1 MSSPDVY
8 LFPVTF
14 SQQQLWYLNEL
25 DPDSTAYN
33 IPLAFELEGVL
44 DRSALE
50 RALVSVIARHDA
62 LRTSFRVVDG
72 QVRQLVHA
80 HQDVALHGLD
90 LSHETDAVRQTRL
103 RERKHAFARHHFDL
117 AVSPLLAAELVKLDA
132 TQHVLLFCLHHIV
145 VDHVSV
151 LQIGRELTDA
161 YAEIRRGQTPSATVG
176 LQYPDY
182 AVWQREHL
190 TDDVLR
196 DKLAYWSGVLAG
208 KSQTLALPTDRVRPE
223 LQSFKGQELPI
234 AFSEETSAGLRA
246 YAQEHKLSA
255 FVVMLSA
262 LGVLLQR
269 YTGNRDII
277 VGCPFA
283 NRTSEELQDVV
294 GLFMNLLPILVEVDP
309 TTRFEQL
316 AADVRRKVMRA
327 QGLQDTP
334 FEKIVQAVGV
344 PRSAARNP
352 LIQVWLTLQDGPLS
366 LSLEGL
372 VVKSEALHNGGAKLD
387 LSFWFWDDGRVLRG
401 LVEYNSDL
409 FDPST
414 VGRFVEHLEQIVREV
429 TLVKRSSISD
439 IDLLTP
445 AEREQSRRWNST
457 ATDDVL
463 PNLHDAFFRVAAADP
478 QRVVLVTDRASI
490 TAGQLAEHADRIAA
504 GLERNGVRAGQF
516 VGVCL
521 QRTEA
526 LVAALLGVQRLG
538 AVHLPLDPTLPAE
551 RLAYMLED
559 SDTKVVLSE
568 ASTRRVLPT
577 SGVEVLSV
585 EVLGEERGA
594 FRPGDIAGDQP
605 AYLMYTSGS
614 TGRPKGV
621 LVPRRAVGNFLS
633 AMLVRPGFEPSD
645 VLLAVTTYA
654 FDISVLELFLPLS
667 VGATLRIADKSL
679 SEDADALQACIR
691 DEGITVLQATP
702 STWRLLRANGWE
714 GARRLKALVG
724 GEALSPELARWL
736 VPRVRELWNMY
747 GPTETTVW
755 STCQR
760 IDDSNCDACPIGS
773 PIANTT
779 VRILDESLREQPAG
793 IAGELVIGGL
803 GLAAGYLNRPEL
815 TAERFALLASGERI
829 YRTGDRAVLQPDG
842 RLLHLG
848 RSDEQVK
855 IRGFRVELGEI
866 EAVLSKAPDTDT
878 VIVKDW
884 RVSDSDH
891 RLVAYCSS
899 RSGAPLQAMSLRKHA
914 RGFLPAYM
922 VPQHFVHVER
932 FALNASGKIDRRAL
946 GPPSIQGVGTLAP
959 ESAPRNDAERY
970 VAALWSELIGA
981 SVSSRTVNFFEAG
994 GHSLLAIQAISR
1006 IKAERGVVLR
1016 PRDLMLENLAAI
1028 AHMLC
1033 GDADGRA
1040 SGTSTRG

>member
-1 MSSPDVY
+1 MSASDVY
-8 LFPVTF
+8 LFPVSF

-33 IPLAFELEGVL
+33 IPLAFELEGAL

-50 RALVSVIARHDA
+50 RALVSVVARHDA

-72 QVRQLVHA
+72 QVRQWVHA
-80 HQDVALHGLD
+80 DQDIALPSLD
-90 LSHETDAVRQTRL
+90 LSHESDAVRQARL
-103 RERKHAFARHHFDL
+103 QERKHAFARYRFDL
-117 AVSPLLAAELVKLDA
+117 AVSPLLVVELVKLDA
-132 TQHVLLFCLHHIV
+132 TRHVLLFCIHHIV

-151 LQIGRELTDA
+151 LQIGRELSDG
-161 YAEIRRGQTPSATVG
+161 YAEIRRGQTPSATAG

-196 DKLAYWSGVLAG
+196 DKLAYWSEVLGG
-208 KSQTLALPTDRVRPE
+208 KSQTLALPTDRARPE
-223 LQSFKGQELPI
+223 LQSFKGHELPI
-234 AFSEETSAGLRA
+234 VFSEEVSAGLRA

-255 FVVMLSA
+255 FVVMLAA

-269 YTGNRDII
+269 YTGRRDII

-309 TTRFEQL
+309 SSRFEHL
-316 AADVRRKVMRA
+316 AADVRRNVMRA

-366 LSLEGL
+366 LSFDGL

-414 VGRFVEHLEQIVREV
+414 VARLAGHLEQIVREV
-429 TLVKRSSISD
+429 TLAKRSSISD
-439 IDLLTP
+439 IELLTL

-457 ATDDVL
+457 ATEDVL
-463 PNLHDAFFRVAAADP
+463 PNLHDAFFRIAEADP
-478 QRVVLVTDRASI
+478 QRVVLLTGSASI

-504 GLERNGVRAGQF
+504 GLARNGVRAGQF

-526 LVAALLGVQRLG
+526 LVAALLGIQRLG
-538 AVHLPLDPTLPAE
+538 AVHLPLDPSLPTE

-559 SDTKVVLSE
+559 SGTTVVLSE
-568 ASTRRVLPT
+568 ASTGRVLPS
-577 SGVEVLSV
+577 SGALVLPV

-594 FRPGDIAGDQP
+594 FRPGEVDGDQP

-633 AMLVRPGFEPSD
+633 AMRVRPGFEPSD

-667 VGATLRIADKSL
+667 VGAKLRIADRSL
-679 SEDADALQACIR
+679 SEDAEALQACIR

-714 GARRLKALVG
+714 GAPHLKALVG

-755 STCQR
+755 STCER
-760 IDDSNCDACPIGS
+760 IDDSNSDVCPIGS

-779 VRILDESLREQPAG
+779 VRIVDESLREQPPG
-793 IAGELVIGGL
+793 IAGELVIGGQ
-803 GLAAGYLNRPEL
+803 GLAVGYLDRPEL
-815 TAERFALLASGERI
+815 SAERFVLLASGERI
-829 YRTGDRAVLQPDG
+829 YRTGDRAVLHPDG
-842 RLLHLG
+842 RLRHLG
-848 RSDEQVK
+848 RSDEQVQ
-855 IRGFRVELGEI
+855 IRGYRVELGEI
-866 EAVLSKAPDTDT
+866 EAVLSKAPDAET

-884 RVSDSDH
+884 RVSDADH
-891 RLVAYCSS
+891 RLVAYCTS

-922 VPQHFVHVER
+922 IPQHFVHVER
-932 FALNASGKIDRRAL
+932 FAVNASGKIDRRAL
-946 GPPSIQGVGTLAP
+946 GPPSVQSVGTLSP
-959 ESAPRNDAERY
+959 ENAPRDGTERY
-970 VAALWSELIGA
+970 VAAIWSELIGA
-981 SVSSRTVNFFEAG
+981 PVLSRTVNFFEAG

-1006 IKAERGVVLR
+1006 IRAERGLALR

-1028 AHMLC
+1028 AHMLS
-1033 GDADGRA
+1033 GDSVG
-1040 SGTSTRG
+1040 STSETSSRG

>member
-1 MSSPDVY
+1 MSVPDVY
-8 LFPVTF
+8 QFPVSF

-25 DPDSTAYN
+25 APDSTAYN
-33 IPLAFELEGVL
+33 IPLAFALEGVL
-44 DRSALE
+44 DRPALE
-50 RALVSVIARHDA
+50 RALVTVIARHDA
-62 LRTSFRVVDG
+62 LRTSFRAVDG
-72 QVRQLVHA
+72 QVRQLVH
-80 HQDVALHGLD
+80 DRRDFALRSLD
-90 LSHETDAVRQTRL
+90 LSHETDDVRQARL
-103 RERKHAFARHHFDL
+103 RERKHEFARHRFDL
-117 AVSPLLAAELVKLDA
+117 AVSPLLAAELVKLGA
-132 TQHVLLFCLHHIV
+132 TQHVFLLCLHHIV

-161 YAEIRRGQTPSATVG
+161 YAEIRRGRTPSGPTG

-182 AVWQREHL
+182 AVWQRDHL
-190 TDDVLR
+190 TDDALR
-196 DKLAYWSGVLAG
+196 DRLAYWSEVLG
-208 KSQTLALPTDRVRPE
+208 GRSQTLDLPTDRARPE
-223 LQSFKGQELPI
+223 LQSFNGGELPI
-234 AFSEETSAGLRA
+234 VFSEEASAGLRA

-255 FVVMLSA
+255 FVVMLAA

-277 VGCPFA
+277 IGCPFA
-283 NRTSEELQDVV
+283 NRGSEELQDVV

-309 TTRFEQL
+309 SARFEHL
-316 AADVRRKVMRA
+316 AADVRRKVVRA

-334 FEKIVQAVGV
+334 FEKIVQAVGG
-344 PRSAARNP
+344 PRSATRNP

-366 LSLEGL
+366 LSLDGL
-372 VVKSEALHNGGAKLD
+372 AVRSEALHNGGAKLD

-409 FDPST
+409 FDSST
-414 VGRFVEHLEQIVREV
+414 VVRLAGHVEQIVREV
-429 TLVKRSSISD
+429 TLVKPASISD
-439 IDLLTP
+439 IEMLTP
-445 AEREQSRRWNST
+445 AERERSRRWNST

-463 PNLHDAFFRVAAADP
+463 PNLHDAFFRIAADDP
-478 QRVVLVTDRASI
+478 GRVVLETGNASI
-490 TAGQLAEHADRIAA
+490 TAGQLADHADRIAA
-504 GLERNGVRAGQF
+504 GLARNGVRAGQF

-526 LVAALLGVQRLG
+526 LVAALLAVQRLG
-538 AVHLPLDPTLPAE
+538 AVHLPLDPTLPTE

-559 SDTKVVLSE
+559 SGTTVVLSE
-568 ASTRRVLPT
+568 ASTGRVLPS

-585 EVLGEERGA
+585 EVLGQAQAA
-594 FRPGDIAGDQP
+594 FRPGDVADDQP

-633 AMLVRPGFEPSD
+633 AMRVRPGFGPGD

-667 VGATLRIADKSL
+667 VGARLRIADRSL
-679 SEDADALQACIR
+679 SEDADALHACIR

-714 GARRLKALVG
+714 GAPRLKALVG

-755 STCQR
+755 STCER
-760 IDDSNCDACPIGS
+760 IDESNRDACPIGS

-779 VRILDESLREQPAG
+779 VRIVDASLREQPAG

-803 GLAAGYLNRPEL
+803 GLAAGYLDRPEL
-815 TAERFALLASGERI
+815 TAERFVRMASGERV
-829 YRTGDRAVLQPDG
+829 YRTGDRAVLHPDG
-842 RLLHLG
+842 RLRHLG
-848 RSDEQVK
+848 RDDGQVQ
-855 IRGFRVELGEI
+855 IRGYRVELGEI
-866 EAVLSKAPDTDT
+866 EAVLSRAPDAET
-878 VIVKDW
+878 VIVQDW

-891 RLVAYCSS
+891 RLVAYCTS
-899 RSGAPLQAMSLRKHA
+899 RSGAPLQAMALRKHA

-932 FALNASGKIDRRAL
+932 FAVNASGKIDRRAL
-946 GPPSIQGVGTLAP
+946 GPPSVQGVGAQSP
-959 ESAPRNDAERY
+959 QSAPRDEAERY
-970 VAALWSELIGA
+970 VAAVWAALIGA
-981 SVSSRTVNFFEAG
+981 PVSSRNANFFEAG
-994 GHSLLAIQAISR
+994 GHSLLAIQAISQIR
-1006 IKAERGVVLR
+1006 AERGVTLR
-1016 PRDLMLENLAAI
+1016 PRDLMLENLATI
-1028 AHMLC
+1028 AHMLSR
-1033 GDADGRA
+1033 DASAPG
-1040 SGTSTRG
+1040 SGSPMPA